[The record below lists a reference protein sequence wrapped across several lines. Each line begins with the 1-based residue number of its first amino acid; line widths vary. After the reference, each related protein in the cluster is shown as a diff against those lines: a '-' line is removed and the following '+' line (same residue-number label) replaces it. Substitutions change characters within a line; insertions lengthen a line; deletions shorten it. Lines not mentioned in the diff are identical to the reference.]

1 MDVKIL
7 ELMEYTKGERE
18 WWKEWFESAGD
29 NALQVSTGGER
40 HRTVADLI
48 QHIFGTEKRY
58 IQRMTG
64 QPITPINQIPKDTA
78 EELFDFGVESRMAM
92 RDYVQDVKDWGRTFE
107 FQVLDIH
114 VKASVRKFILH
125 MLIHEI
131 RHWAQLAVYLRL
143 GGYEELGSHD
153 FLESDAML

>member
-92 RDYVQDVKDWGRTFE
+92 RDYVQDVKDWSRMFE

>member
-7 ELMEYTKGERE
+7 ELMEFTKGERE
-18 WWKEWFESAGD
+18 WWQEWFESAGGTP
-29 NALQVSTGGER
+29 LEVSTGGER

-64 QPITPINQIPKDTA
+64 QPITPINQIPKDSA
-78 EELFDFGVESRMAM
+78 EELFVFGVESRIGL
-92 RDYVQDVKDWGRTFE
+92 RDYVQSVNDWGRTFE
-107 FQVLDIH
+107 FQVLDFH
-114 VKASVRKFILH
+114 VKASVRKFIIHL
-125 MLIHEI
+125 LIHEI

-143 GGYEELGSHD
+143 GGYEGLGSHD